1 MAQIIET
8 IHHVIHTI
16 MFSFAMQA
24 HYSTASILAYI
35 TQSDRINQKQAG
47 SCLFSHTQ
55 CQTNFYSWFLQLVS
69 RYKMIIIVIITRNN
83 GYDSNSNIYLKKQN
97 THSQGITNIMNQM
110 GPNVMFEII

>member
-16 MFSFAMQA
+16 MLSFAMQA

-35 TQSDRINQKQAG
+35 TQSDERNQRTEQVHVWLTTHSARLTSTAG
-47 SCLFSHTQ
+47 L
-55 CQTNFYSWFLQLVS
+55 S
-69 RYKMIIIVIITRNN
+69 RYKRITVNVIITENN
-83 GYDSNSNIYLKKQN
+83 GYDSNSNIYNNKK
-97 THSQGITNIMNQM
+97 THSQGITNIMNQR

>member
-35 TQSDRINQKQAG
+35 TQSDKRNQGTEQVHVWLA
-47 SCLFSHTQ
+47 
-55 CQTNFYSWFLQLVS
+55 
-69 RYKMIIIVIITRNN
+69 
-83 GYDSNSNIYLKKQN
+83 
-97 THSQGITNIMNQM
+97 THSARLTSTAGFTV
-110 GPNVMFEII
+110 GE